1 MKCKGEILVKGKNR
15 KAQKKNIQINEI
27 TKISMQEVDEEKWI
41 HMQAEAY
48 YRAMKRIEAEK
59 DEKPVEAALKINRL
73 YRILYVLNFLVF
85 PFKIFG
91 KVKLKEAAYNMPI
104 VYVIS
109 IIMRCVGFTAW
120 LTGLILIPHLII
132 TGELPFNIFIVPLII
147 ILVFIGSMLIIG
159 AREFEKEEDNN
170 QIYAFSA
177 TFLALVSLCVSIV
190 SLLR

>member
-59 DEKPVEAALKINRL
+59 DEKPVEVAPKINRL

-91 KVKLKEAAYNMPI
+91 KVKLKEAAYNMSI

-109 IIMRCVGFTAW
+109 LIMWCVGLIAW
-120 LTGLILIPHLII
+120 MTGLILIPYLMTI
-132 TGELPFNIFIVPLII
+132 GRLPFDISLGALSL
-147 ILVFIGSMLIIG
+147 ILVF
-159 AREFEKEEDNN
+159 
-170 QIYAFSA
+170 
-177 TFLALVSLCVSIV
+177 VSL
-190 SLLR
+190 

>member
-59 DEKPVEAALKINRL
+59 DEKPVEVALKINRL

-85 PFKIFG
+85 PFKI
-91 KVKLKEAAYNMPI
+91 
-104 VYVIS
+104 
-109 IIMRCVGFTAW
+109 T
-120 LTGLILIPHLII
+120 
-132 TGELPFNIFIVPLII
+132 
-147 ILVFIGSMLIIG
+147 
-159 AREFEKEEDNN
+159 
-170 QIYAFSA
+170 
-177 TFLALVSLCVSIV
+177 
-190 SLLR
+190 

>member
-1 MKCKGEILVKGKNR
+1 MKGKKR

-27 TKISMQEVDEEKWI
+27 TKINMQEVDEEKWVC
-41 HMQAEAY
+41 MQAEAY
-48 YRAMKRIEAEK
+48 YRAMKRIEDEK
-59 DEKPVEAALKINRL
+59 DEKPVEYTPKRNRL
-73 YRILYVLNFLVF
+73 YRILYVFNFLVF

-91 KVKLKEAAYNMPI
+91 KLKLKECAYKLP
-104 VYVIS
+104 VVFAIS
-109 IIMRCVGFTAW
+109 LIMWCVGLIAW
-120 LTGLILIPHLII
+120 MTGLILIPYLMTI
-132 TGELPFNIFIVPLII
+132 GRLPFDISLGALSL
-147 ILVFIGSMLIIG
+147 ILVFVGSMLIIG